1 MGQAM
6 TRLEEIE
13 ARLNAA
19 TPGPWEYGDRYS
31 ICGVMPRMF
40 GEGKCS
46 SCSRHG
52 EPDWVGRLDIN
63 GTKML
68 AHVHIMD
75 KPWSHSSIVHY
86 DGNGNLYSV
95 VIETDEYGLMDTADA
110 AFIAA
115 SRTDVPYLLNLVASL
130 TAERDALRD
139 RYEPLR
145 SWADGAEIDIRDLA
159 DQRAD
164 LRGELAQRDEELTA
178 LREKVRAVYELV
190 TLFDYTAIYD
200 LKCDLLAALSD
211 NQEGRKSGT
220 VPVYGHGVVLAED
233 GDTLWFLSDS
243 GSHWSVR
250 RDVMTWD
257 NKVGK

>member
-1 MGQAM
+1 M

-95 VIETDEYGLMDTADA
+95 VIETDEYGLMDATDA
-110 AFIAA
+110 QLIANA
-115 SRTDVPYLLNLVASL
+115 P
-130 TAERDALRD
+130 
-139 RYEPLR
+139 
-145 SWADGAEIDIRDLA
+145 
-159 DQRAD
+159 AD
-164 LRGELAQRDEELTA
+164 LRYLLERVREWRQLAEDACDMLDEELYPNYGSPLGALFERRTA
-178 LREKVRAVYELV
+178 LTEGESNG
-190 TLFDYTAIYD
+190 D
-200 LKCDLLAALSD
+200 L
-211 NQEGRKSGT
+211 
-220 VPVYGHGVVLAED
+220 
-233 GDTLWFLSDS
+233 
-243 GSHWSVR
+243 
-250 RDVMTWD
+250 
-257 NKVGK
+257 